1 MKVEKRR
8 KQMREAKADM
18 TPMIDMT
25 FQLIAFFMVIV
36 NFSEAES
43 NQLIKLPTSELAKPF
58 EDVAGP
64 MVVLQLTDK
73 EPATVFLGG
82 RELQMG
88 QLLAQ
93 LWQQHRGIKAGGA
106 DPAAATV
113 VIRADR
119 YAKTSIVQDVIKM
132 CQTAKF
138 QKFALRAKQGQ
149 RKPKRKES

>member
-8 KQMREAKADM
+8 KGMREAKADM

-25 FQLIAFFMVIV
+25 FQLIAFFMVII

-43 NQLIKLPTSELAKPF
+43 NQLIKLPTSQLAKPF
-58 EDVAGP
+58 EDATGP

-73 EPATVFLGG
+73 KPNPTVFLGG

-88 QLLAQ
+88 QLLSQ
-93 LWQQHRGIKAGGA
+93 LWQRRRGIEAGGE
-106 DPAAATV
+106 DPADATV

-119 YAKTSIVQDVIKM
+119 YAQTGVVQKVIQM
-132 CQTAKF
+132 CQEVKF
-138 QKFALRAKQGQ
+138 QKFALRAKYDEGG
-149 RKPKRKES
+149 